1 MAGSCI
7 VNRDSEGKIIDVKVP
22 SSRYTIPNKEFIPI
36 SQERFHDLV
45 DRMKNAFKR
54 SFGKVNVIVTDDIKG
69 TLSEHGE
76 AHIQNIMSNSSKIY
90 GYKLSDGTIVIN
102 EEFLNANT
110 PIHEFSH
117 IWEQLNPTTW
127 KAGVKLLK
135 KTAEGKILFDEIS
148 NNPAY
153 SNLTAEQQWS
163 EALNHF
169 IGNYGE
175 HKFHELENDKSPLGK
190 LIAWVRDLFNSIGR
204 KLGVDVEVTPEMTLE
219 EFAEHVLGEMTTE
232 VVSEAEIEKQA
243 IIEAAKADGTYMKAP
258 NGKKTNLT
266 EDQWATVRT
275 SSFKEWFGDWI
286 DSPGFSSKV
295 VDENGEPMVVY
306 HGSPVENIT
315 TFRDGSIFFAKDIE
329 VAQGYAGENGTIYP
343 SFLNFR
349 VPLKEYGGYN
359 NWNDLRPEFKE
370 YERYRIVD
378 SNGEVI
384 VEDIIHEADA
394 NMYAL
399 DMAYEEAYNENN
411 DIEYDDVTPYEVQKY
426 YDNENVT
433 TDALFEVATKVHG
446 YDSVILE
453 NITDA
458 ATENEAF
465 HTDVFIASDP
475 GQVKSAISNVGNFS
489 NKTKDIRFRAADGT
503 VDNTAEREH
512 IIENAK
518 ADGTYMKAP
527 NGEDTNL
534 SEEQWVTVRT
544 RNFKNWFGDW
554 INDPENASQAVDEN
568 GEPKIFYHNTNNEF
582 NTFDSDRNGT
592 NTDAGWLGDGFYFY
606 GDKYE
611 GDGYGNNKM
620 EVFLNIRDMYY
631 ATTEENNELAEVNS
645 REKSLEFRREV
656 EFNGYDGVYYNGDL
670 RQEAV
675 VFHPN
680 QIKSATS
687 NNGDF
692 SADNNDIRFQIIG
705 ERGAANLDQADEN
718 NIRMQDLSVAK
729 EMEAAGKD
737 SNEIWTV
744 TGWEKGKDGQWRY
757 EIPDLDKLDLKPIDL
772 ANESVNGKIWIDNEL
787 TLGELFHDNDLFKAY
802 PELRD
807 VKLGFVYFDN
817 INLQG
822 RFDPESKTIYLSR
835 KTLGDTVAHSEE
847 NAKALKENNA
857 KNKEVFKQGVKAFIE
872 HLNKTKDIA
881 AKGREVFNVMLSE
894 STSKT
899 LAHEIQHA
907 IQDIEGFA
915 KGGSE
920 LQFRDETQKDIADKV
935 LREANA
941 IFYGQSEEWRDKV
954 RAINRAKLDQDF
966 DLAETLE
973 SELEDDEAF
982 YEYDNL
988 MFEARDLM
996 ENPDRIVTTAFEQ
1009 YHRLTGEVEA
1019 RNVESRLN
1027 LSEQERAETPLSKT
1041 EDVSRENQR
1050 VINEYGGV
1058 SESQFKEGMYD
1069 PIVGATPLTH
1079 LTEAKSS
1086 EAFEELRG
1094 IPFVDDEVAL
1104 GIYKGAY
1111 SKDIKYWRDLIDATN
1126 TFKNTG
1132 EPLVFYRTADGKIY
1146 SNISHALSNT
1156 ATTYEVGFKDIN
1168 GEFKSFAT
1176 LTKFPANTLKGT
1188 IQRFIANQWL
1198 HPRSKGGEYVFEA
1211 VNSYAAQEIKNFL
1224 LMNGIDF
1231 TANGNTFDFTPIDY
1245 SYEGLKESVGERGAP
1260 FLAAVNNWFDSLMGK
1275 KRKSPRH
1282 TKEQLKEAILDFM
1295 KKVGI
1300 TQSTIVEYSQKYKNK
1315 FGIEPGA
1322 DAFIDIWN
1330 KIVATA
1336 NGDATVEQ
1344 LSEEVA
1350 HFIVEAWNQAEIDR
1364 LLPYVKN
1371 TEMYQRYAEQYREIY
1386 SKQHSDPAVVEK
1398 YVQKEIL
1405 GKMLAETF
1413 NKDFSVENKSENE
1426 TNLFDRLVQML
1437 KDFFKFVQAKVLRD
1451 EKAQLDYFTEQI
1463 RDLLYN
1469 EQLDKHLDD
1478 VNPVSEV
1485 RVMYSV
1491 SSDTEVDKLLK
1502 ALSNR
1507 IINNTGVHSE
1517 LDIARQKGV
1526 YSVINDHVNKANY
1539 LLKEL
1544 ENNPNLSSRLRFE
1557 IEQLLSR
1564 KDDLESLLIYA
1575 EDLLSRS
1582 SKVERSDLKMITD
1595 AASTMFDRIRRLTL
1609 KYKSAVHKSNEE
1621 IARETLEMIGE
1632 DPDSHLHNEVLSEIQ
1647 KEQKD
1652 VNALEGMFMH
1662 LGKLPNIFAQLLNK
1676 VMKYMVNKIHM
1687 DTYNI
1692 FEKQL
1697 APLADKMADM
1707 KRIVSGGS
1715 FRAKVDMDKIV
1726 EARRRYEFEIRQK
1739 IGDSNVD
1746 GMTFE
1751 EFNEDYYDIKSIKD
1765 DASLYYKYKFLYDKD
1780 LHSQVFANIRDIDSR
1795 KAKMDML
1802 LNVVLDKDAL
1812 ERGEDPLYRFL
1823 VQLDDIRMR
1832 DPQTAAI
1839 MRKEAASLYDPHTG
1853 KLRHGLQFMKYSQ
1866 YQHVIKQ
1873 NPNIKTAFIPAS
1885 AMDVGKNLE
1894 ANDYVIAI
1902 SLQQGKNIPDSS
1914 ILAFEL
1920 NKWNQEL
1927 YSKNKNVQR
1936 SIEGFKAEYTRFK
1949 KSIQHLNDADKHS
1962 ATIKWFQDNVEVSD
1976 TTDVDMDLVGLNL
1989 KALRNSVS
1997 DIDRARLET
2006 IEAKLAPLTRQRQE
2020 LLKLY
2025 RKRGDFREI
2034 DADAI
2039 PENIKHRILEIEAQ
2053 IAEQKKD
2060 LAEIFD
2066 LYDIDMYKDGMDS
2079 MMQLNQSFHSVFK
2092 DQTGIEY
2099 KDATMKEKIAFF
2111 RHRQYGFPIDV
2122 LTKYERFN
2130 KLLEKANL
2138 DQVTE
2143 GQIKR
2148 YMDVAEDKTSKDSVR
2163 EAFFRY
2169 NAPSWYRR
2177 YDNNPDYTR
2186 FVERMISGNIDVD
2199 AIIGDMIAGD
2209 FNLTRYGQNLK
2220 ADVGFRYA
2228 FDVKRNINEIYDEY
2242 KAETNQLRKIALL
2255 DEMAG
2260 IQDLPNA
2267 PKENMSDILN
2277 NPSLLDTYI
2286 KTMDIYL
2293 ESLDRMDSLKQDL
2306 IYQRPQVRKTDME
2319 RTVNLVLS
2327 KNKFATI
2334 KDAVKEAVQ
2343 FRKDDFEDIYL
2354 QGKIPKYGILRINPS
2369 ELTDDIWFSMVR
2381 FAHDSV
2387 AYKYRT
2393 EVKDKAVDILYAIE
2407 NQKFSGN
2414 KSPKNT
2420 NIYKAMKEN
2429 IDYNLYGKTVTMK
2442 WEFNI
2447 MGKKVDM
2454 AKIANQF
2461 KVFGVKQALGVGAM
2475 TALTNL
2481 TSGITNFQITKW
2493 AGGNIYSPASNRADK
2508 IWFGLMGDS
2517 TGDVGKLAPA
2527 KKLNNLLYKFGM
2539 YDITDRVENSQ
2550 YGKKRLLGE
2559 TAFAMMA
2566 ITNYPVQSRI
2576 LLTKL
2581 MESRLVDGKFQTWR
2595 EYYNTSKM
2603 VDPSLTKEQ
2612 IKRKFDASANKS
2624 MYDYLDEKGDFDMKR
2639 LENDGFKGD
2648 IEKTKTKMMSQAQTL
2663 SEATIM
2669 EIQSHNEGYAARDPR
2684 MSFFLVLKKWL
2695 VLALDNMFA
2704 RKRLDLDTGGYE
2716 EGLFYSPKYALDMF
2730 NDITKNNKT
2739 LKEAWDNLEEY
2750 QRKNLKASG
2759 ITMAA
2764 LAAMTVI
2771 AIILR
2776 NMAGDDDE
2784 KDNYP
2789 LQLANYL
2796 LIRNLNETFG
2806 GSVGIGNSM
2815 YETLKS
2821 PLQILDTGKNISKL
2835 FYFQDI
2841 GEEVKRG
2848 KYKGMDKYA
2857 ANILKLTMGKNIYSM
2872 KDGEAIYESWKGY
2885 EHFNSVNENALYH
2898 IFSLL
2903 PSVKKEK

>member
-36 SQERFHDLV
+36 SQERFHNLV

-54 SFGKVNVIVTDDIKG
+54 SFGKVNVIVTNDIKG

-127 KAGVKLLK
+127 NAGVKLLK

-204 KLGVDVEVTPEMTLE
+204 KLGVDIEITPEMTLE
-219 EFAEHVLGEMTTE
+219 EFTEHVLGEMTTE
-232 VVSEAEIEKQA
+232 VTSEAAREKQA

-275 SSFKEWFGDWI
+275 TSFKEWFGDWI
-286 DSPGFSSKV
+286 NSPGFSSQV

-306 HGSPVENIT
+306 HGSPVEDIT

-384 VEDIIHEADA
+384 AEDILHEADA

-399 DMAYEEAYNENN
+399 DMAYEEAYDENN

-426 YDNENVT
+426 YDNENVST
-433 TDALFEVATKVHG
+433 NAFFEVATNHG

-554 INDPENASQAVDEN
+554 INDPENASKVVDEN
-568 GEPKIFYHNTNNEF
+568 GEPKVVYHQTSEDFY
-582 NTFDSDRNGT
+582 TFDLTKARSQSDIQGFFFSSGIEDWN
-592 NTDAGWLGDGFYFY
+592 DMGDV
-606 GDKYE
+606 
-611 GDGYGNNKM
+611 M
-620 EVFLNIRDMYY
+620 REVFLNIHNPTIKPLLDLSQ
-631 ATTEENNELAEVNS
+631 NNAGVVA
-645 REKSLEFRREV
+645 REKLQNNGFDGVINESDEGMEV
-656 EFNGYDGVYYNGDL
+656 EYI
-670 RQEAV
+670 

-692 SADNNDIRFQIIG
+692 SSQNDDIRFQIIG

-729 EMEAAGKD
+729 EMEAVGKD

-920 LQFRDETQKDIADKV
+920 LQFRDETQKDIADKI

-1027 LSEQERAETPLSKT
+1027 LSEQERAETPLSET

-1050 VINEYGGV
+1050 VINEYGGT

-1069 PIVGATPLTH
+1069 PIVGAAPLTH

-1094 IPFVDDEVAL
+1094 IPFVDDEIAL

-1245 SYEGLKESVGERGAP
+1245 SYEGLKESVGERRAP

-1300 TQSTIVEYSQKYKNK
+1300 TQSTIVEYNQKYKNK

-1350 HFIVEAWNQAEIDR
+1350 HFIVEAWNQAEVEK

-1386 SKQHSDPAVVEK
+1386 SKQHSDPTVVEK

-1507 IINNTGVHSE
+1507 IINNTGVHSD

-1582 SKVERSDLKMITD
+1582 PKVERSDLKMITD

-1652 VNALEGMFMH
+1652 VSALEGMFMH

-1739 IGDSNVD
+1739 IGDPNVD

-1866 YQHVIKQ
+1866 YQHAVKQ

-1894 ANDYVIAI
+1894 ANDYVIVI

-1949 KSIQHLNDADKHS
+1949 KSIQHLSDADKHL

-2025 RKRGDFREI
+2025 RRRGDFREI

-2053 IAEQKKD
+2053 IAEHKKEM
-2060 LAEIFD
+2060 AEIFD

-2079 MMQLNQSFHSVFK
+2079 MMQLNQSFHNVFQ

-2186 FVERMISGNIDVD
+2186 FVERMISRNIDVD

-2209 FNLTRYGQNLK
+2209 FNLTRYGQNLR

-2319 RTVNLVLS
+2319 RTVNLALS

-2354 QGKIPKYGILRINPS
+2354 QGKIPKYGILRINPG

-2387 AYKYRT
+2387 AYKHRT

-2447 MGKKVDM
+2447 MGRKVDM

-2493 AGGNIYSPASNRADK
+2493 AGANIYSPASNRADK

-2759 ITMAA
+2759 ITMAT

-2771 AIILR
+2771 VIILR

-2848 KYKGMDKYA
+2848 KYKGMDKYV

>member
-1 MAGSCI
+1 MAGNCI
-7 VNRDSEGKIIDVKVP
+7 VNRDSEGKIINVKVP

-204 KLGVDVEVTPEMTLE
+204 KLGVDVEITPEMTLE

-232 VVSEAEIEKQA
+232 VVSEAEIEKRA

-286 DSPGFSSKV
+286 NSPGFSSKV

-378 SNGEVI
+378 SNGEVLM
-384 VEDIIHEADA
+384 EDIIHEADA
-394 NMYAL
+394 DMYAL

-426 YDNENVT
+426 YDNENIT

-458 ATENEAF
+458 ATEDGTF

-489 NKTKDIRFRAADGT
+489 NKTK
-503 VDNTAEREH
+503 
-512 IIENAK
+512 
-518 ADGTYMKAP
+518 
-527 NGEDTNL
+527 
-534 SEEQWVTVRT
+534 
-544 RNFKNWFGDW
+544 
-554 INDPENASQAVDEN
+554 
-568 GEPKIFYHNTNNEF
+568 
-582 NTFDSDRNGT
+582 
-592 NTDAGWLGDGFYFY
+592 
-606 GDKYE
+606 
-611 GDGYGNNKM
+611 
-620 EVFLNIRDMYY
+620 
-631 ATTEENNELAEVNS
+631 
-645 REKSLEFRREV
+645 
-656 EFNGYDGVYYNGDL
+656 
-670 RQEAV
+670 
-675 VFHPN
+675 
-680 QIKSATS
+680 
-687 NNGDF
+687 
-692 SADNNDIRFQIIG
+692 DIRFQIIG

-973 SELEDDEAF
+973 SELEDDETF

-1019 RNVESRLN
+1019 RNVGNRLN
-1027 LSEQERAETPLSKT
+1027 LSEQERAETPLSET

-1069 PIVGATPLTH
+1069 PIVGVAPLTH

-1094 IPFVDDEVAL
+1094 IPFVDDEIAL

-1176 LTKFPANTLKGT
+1176 LTKFPTNTLKGT

-1198 HPRSKGGEYVFEA
+1198 HPRSKGGEYAFEA

-1245 SYEGLKESVGERGAP
+1245 SYEGLKESVGKQKAP

-1295 KKVGI
+1295 KKAGI
-1300 TQSTIVEYSQKYKNK
+1300 TQSTIAEYNQRYKNK

-1336 NGDATVEQ
+1336 NGEATVEQ

-1350 HFIVEAWNQAEIDR
+1350 HFIVEAWNQAEIYR

-1386 SKQHSDPAVVEK
+1386 SKQHSDSAVVEK

-1437 KDFFKFVQAKVLRD
+1437 KDFFKFVQSKITKNEQD
-1451 EKAQLDYFTEQI
+1451 QLNYFTEQI

-1478 VNPVSEV
+1478 ISPASEV

-1621 IARETLEMIGE
+1621 IAKETLEMVGE
-1632 DPDSHLHNEVLSEIQ
+1632 DPDSHLYNEVLSEIQ

-1652 VNALEGMFMH
+1652 VSALEGMFMH

-1707 KRIVSGGS
+1707 KKIVSGGS

-1739 IGDSNVD
+1739 IGDPNVD

-1832 DPQTAAI
+1832 DPQTAAV

-1853 KLRHGLQFMKYSQ
+1853 KLRQGLQFMKYSQ
-1866 YQHVIKQ
+1866 YQHLVKQ

-1949 KSIQHLNDADKHS
+1949 KSIQHLSDADKHL
-1962 ATIKWFQDNVEVSD
+1962 ATIKWFQDNVEVMD

-2079 MMQLNQSFHSVFK
+2079 MMQLNQSFHNVFQ

-2186 FVERMISGNIDVD
+2186 FVERMISRNIDVD

-2209 FNLTRYGQNLK
+2209 FNLTRYGQNLR

-2293 ESLDRMDSLKQDL
+2293 ESLDRMDSLKQDI

-2319 RTVNLVLS
+2319 RTVNLALS

-2387 AYKYRT
+2387 AYKHRT

-2447 MGKKVDM
+2447 MGRKVDM

-2493 AGGNIYSPASNRADK
+2493 AGANIYSPASNRADK

-2603 VDPSLTKEQ
+2603 ADPSLTKEQ
-2612 IKRKFDASANKS
+2612 IKRKFDAFANKS

-2639 LENDGFKGD
+2639 LENDGFTGD

-2759 ITMAA
+2759 ITMAS
-2764 LAAMTVI
+2764 LAAMVVI

-2806 GSVGIGNSM
+2806 GSVGIGNSV

-2872 KDGEAIYESWKGY
+2872 KDGEAIYESWRGY
-2885 EHFNSVNENALYH
+2885 EHFNSVGENALYH

>member
-1 MAGSCI
+1 MAGSCV

-22 SSRYTIPNKEFIPI
+22 SSRYTIPNKEFVPI
-36 SQERFHDLV
+36 SYERFYDLV
-45 DRMKNAFKR
+45 GRMKNAFKR
-54 SFGKVNVIVTDDIKG
+54 SFGKVNVVVTNDIKG

-204 KLGVDVEVTPEMTLE
+204 KLGVDIEITPEMTLE

-232 VVSEAEIEKQA
+232 VTSEAGREKQA

-275 SSFKEWFGDWI
+275 TSFKEWFGDWI
-286 DSPGFSSKV
+286 NSPGFASKV

-329 VAQGYAGENGTIYP
+329 VAQGYAGEDGTIYP

-399 DMAYEEAYNENN
+399 DMAYEEAYDENN
-411 DIEYDDVTPYEVQKY
+411 DIEYDDVTPYELQKY

-433 TDALFEVATKVHG
+433 TNAFFEVATNHG

-458 ATENEAF
+458 ATEDGTF

-489 NKTKDIRFRAADGT
+489 NKTKDIRF
-503 VDNTAEREH
+503 
-512 IIENAK
+512 
-518 ADGTYMKAP
+518 
-527 NGEDTNL
+527 
-534 SEEQWVTVRT
+534 
-544 RNFKNWFGDW
+544 
-554 INDPENASQAVDEN
+554 
-568 GEPKIFYHNTNNEF
+568 
-582 NTFDSDRNGT
+582 
-592 NTDAGWLGDGFYFY
+592 
-606 GDKYE
+606 
-611 GDGYGNNKM
+611 
-620 EVFLNIRDMYY
+620 
-631 ATTEENNELAEVNS
+631 
-645 REKSLEFRREV
+645 
-656 EFNGYDGVYYNGDL
+656 
-670 RQEAV
+670 
-675 VFHPN
+675 
-680 QIKSATS
+680 
-687 NNGDF
+687 
-692 SADNNDIRFQIIG
+692 QIIG

-718 NIRMQDLSVAK
+718 NIRMRDLSVAK

-737 SNEIWTV
+737 SSEIWTA

-915 KGGSE
+915 KGGSP
-920 LQFRDETQKDIADKV
+920 LYLRDETQKDVADKV

-1019 RNVESRLN
+1019 RNVESRIN
-1027 LSEQERAETPLSKT
+1027 LSEQERAETPLSET
-1041 EDVSRENQR
+1041 EDVSRKNQR
-1050 VINEYGGV
+1050 VINEYGG
-1058 SESQFKEGMYD
+1058 MYD
-1069 PIVGATPLTH
+1069 PIVGAAPLTH

-1094 IPFVDDEVAL
+1094 IPFVDDEIAL

-1245 SYEGLKESVGERGAP
+1245 SYEGLKGSVGERRAP

-1300 TQSTIVEYSQKYKNK
+1300 TQSTIVEYNQKYKNK

-1322 DAFIDIWN
+1322 DAFIDIWA

-1336 NGDATVEQ
+1336 NGEATVEQ

-1350 HFIVEAWNQAEIDR
+1350 HFIVEAWNQAEVDR

-1507 IINNTGVHSE
+1507 IINNTGVHSD

-1582 SKVERSDLKMITD
+1582 PKVERSDLKMITD

-1632 DPDSHLHNEVLSEIQ
+1632 DPDSHLHHEVLSEIQ

-1652 VNALEGMFMH
+1652 VSALEGMFMH

-1707 KRIVSGGS
+1707 KKLVSGGS

-1739 IGDSNVD
+1739 IGDPNVD

-1866 YQHVIKQ
+1866 YQHAVKQ

-1902 SLQQGKNIPDSS
+1902 YLQQGESIPDSS

-1949 KSIQHLNDADKHS
+1949 KSIQHLNDVDKHL

-2319 RTVNLVLS
+2319 RTVNLALS

-2354 QGKIPKYGILRINPS
+2354 QGKIPKYGILRINSS

-2387 AYKYRT
+2387 AYKHRT

-2764 LAAMTVI
+2764 LAAMVVI

-2848 KYKGMDKYA
+2848 KYKGMDKYV